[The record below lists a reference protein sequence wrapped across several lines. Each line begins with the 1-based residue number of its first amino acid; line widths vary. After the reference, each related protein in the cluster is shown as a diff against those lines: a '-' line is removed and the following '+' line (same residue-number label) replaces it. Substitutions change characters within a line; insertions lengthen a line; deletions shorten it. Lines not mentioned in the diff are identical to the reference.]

1 MDVVLSR
8 RARADLIDIE
18 AYIAQ
23 DSVAAADKVID
34 AILAAFDRLSVNPQ
48 LGHLRRDLTDRPV
61 RFWSV
66 HSYLI
71 VYEIGQTEIGIVRIL
86 SHYRDIAALLN

>member
-1 MDVVLSR
+1 VEVVLSR

-18 AYIAQ
+18 TYIAQ
-23 DSVAAADKVID
+23 DSIASADKVID
-34 AILAAFDRLSVNPQ
+34 DILAAFDRLAVNPQ
-48 LGHLRRDLTDRPV
+48 LGHVRRDLTERKV
-61 RFWSV
+61 RFWAV

-71 VYEIGQTEIGIVRIL
+71 VYEIDEAAIGIVRIL